1 MQEYILV
8 FDEYSQVIGFN
19 SKGEAEAYALQWID
33 KSKEEFAASRD
44 MEVGNAFDDYEGIKA
59 AGIRNGSLHAYKV
72 LEVIKALDNS
82 EALEKE
88 ALKGLLEEE
97 QIHFERDQYS
107 EINLAL
113 DLAPE
118 IQLFNDF
125 DGEVNYPGQQ

>member
-1 MQEYILV
+1 MQEYVLV

-19 SKGEAEAYALQWID
+19 SKAEAEAYALQWID
-33 KSKEEFAASRD
+33 KIKEEFAASRD
-44 MEVGNAFDDYEGIKA
+44 TEVGNAFDDYAGIKA
-59 AGIRNGSLHAYKV
+59 AGIRSGSLHAYKV
-72 LEVIKALDNS
+72 VDVIKALDRS

-125 DGEVNYPGQQ
+125 DGEVNYP

>member
-33 KSKEEFAASRD
+33 KSKEEFAASRE
-44 MEVGNAFDDYEGIKA
+44 MEVGNAFDDYEGLKA

-72 LEVIKALDNS
+72 EEVIKAIDKS

-88 ALKGLLEEE
+88 ALRGLLEEDVQQMQQNE
-97 QIHFERDQYS
+97 QKNRNSLYKQT
-107 EINLAL
+107 A
-113 DLAPE
+113 
-118 IQLFNDF
+118 QL
-125 DGEVNYPGQQ
+125 